1 MIPTLTPAPARDF
14 EPHCPSPLRLFPL
27 RRQSATLQKAK
38 VSPFSDILNCSRVYL
53 QCMEEEEAIK
63 QQVLR
68 RTLEEV
74 QAISSSSYEND
85 PCVICLESISERAI
99 ASPCKHESFDF
110 LCLVSWLQER
120 STCPLCGCYPFVTF
134 ER

>member
-1 MIPTLTPAPARDF
+1 
-14 EPHCPSPLRLFPL
+14 
-27 RRQSATLQKAK
+27 
-38 VSPFSDILNCSRVYL
+38 
-53 QCMEEEEAIK
+53 MEEEEAIK

-74 QAISSSSYEND
+74 QTTSSSSYEND

-120 STCPLCGCYPFVTF
+120 STCPLCECYPFLTF

>member
-1 MIPTLTPAPARDF
+1 
-14 EPHCPSPLRLFPL
+14 
-27 RRQSATLQKAK
+27 
-38 VSPFSDILNCSRVYL
+38 
-53 QCMEEEEAIK
+53 MEEEEAIK

-74 QAISSSSYEND
+74 QTTNSPSYEND
-85 PCVICLESISERAI
+85 PCVICLESVSERAI

-120 STCPLCGCYPFVTF
+120 STCPLCGYCPFVTL
-134 ER
+134 EKGALTVE